1 MRLGEGM
8 DESQLIWRRTAPSVS
23 RLGTSSCG
31 DSPFDILAEK
41 FGSAACTML
50 MPCLRAKL
58 E

>member
-1 MRLGEGM
+1 LGEGM

-23 RLGTSSCG
+23 RLSTSSCG